1 MKVYKYFIA
10 LVLSAYLVGCGSS
23 INKRITMGVVD
34 GWAEGTA
41 MTTVAKVFLEDK
53 GYHIVTQK
61 AAVNLLLASMN
72 NGDTDIYMDVWLPRT
87 HGDKVARFKNIQS
100 LGVDYKGAL
109 MGLTVPA
116 YVDIS
121 SIEELNSH
129 KGQFEG
135 RIVGIE
141 RGAGITQ
148 YTDSAI
154 AVYGLDYT
162 QMSSSTVAMAAEL
175 ARAIDEHKWI
185 VITGWQP
192 HWLFG
197 RYDLKFLEDPKQVYG
212 EEERIEVF
220 ARAGL
225 ENDYPEVYNFF
236 KHVFFNKEQMADL
249 LLKMNNS
256 TNEEATAKQWIREHR
271 TMIDG
276 WWDSKP

>member
-1 MKVYKYFIA
+1 MKFFKYITVTLISIA
-10 LVLSAYLVGCGSS
+10 LFSCGSS
-23 INKRITMGVVD
+23 ITRRISMGIVD

-41 MTTVAKVFLEDK
+41 MTTVAKVYLEEK

-72 NGDTDIYMDVWLPRT
+72 NGDTDVYMDVWLPRT

-100 LGVDYKGAL
+100 LGIDYKGAK
-109 MGLTVPA
+109 MGLTVPE
-116 YVDIS
+116 YVDIN
-121 SIEELNSH
+121 SIDELNQH
-129 KGQFEG
+129 KDQFEG

-154 AVYGLDYT
+154 AAYGLDFT
-162 QMSSSTVAMAAEL
+162 LMSSSTVAMAAEL

-197 RYDLKFLEDPKQVYG
+197 RYKLKFLEDPKKVYG
-212 EEERIEVF
+212 EEERLEVY

-236 KHVFFNKEQMADL
+236 KNVFFNKEQMADL

-256 TNEEATAKQWIREHR
+256 TNDEKTAKKWIEDHKA
-271 TMIDG
+271 MVDS
-276 WWDSKP
+276 WWNSKA